1 MNDVPAFPQPVSGT
15 VVPRFG
21 DVATFMRLPLL
32 RNPAD
37 VEIGMVGVPWD
48 GGTTNRPGARHGP
61 RQMRDLSTMMRRVHH
76 VTGVAPYELA
86 KCGDLGDAPVN
97 PASLDD
103 SLERIEHFFAKL
115 HAAGAVPLSA
125 GGDHLITLPIMRG
138 IRKGLPPLGMVH
150 FDAHSDTWDTYFG
163 GYKYTHGTPF
173 RRAVEEGLLDPKRV
187 VQIGIRGSLYKR
199 DDNDWAVEQ
208 GMRVITIEEYFD
220 LGVDKVIAEARRV
233 VGDGPTYVSFDV
245 DGLDPAYAPGTGTPE
260 IGGYTPHEAQRML
273 RGLRGLDLVGG
284 DVVEVSPP
292 FDMSGNTALVG
303 VTMMWEILCLLAE
316 AVAKRKGRILTICGP
331 RASSAPRDHEAR
343 MAQSNH
349 DAKRAVHMSRQTVA
363 DDLVFDSV
371 GIEEIE
377 PAAGV
382 VVVVGERPQAGGDD
396 LCLGRRRDRRPRRRC
411 G

>member
-1 MNDVPAFPQPVSGT
+1 MNDSSTFEKFPQPVSGT

-21 DVATFMRLPLL
+21 DIATFMRLPLS
-32 RNPAD
+32 RDPAAVD
-37 VEIGMVGVPWD
+37 IGLVGVPWD

-86 KCGDLGDAPVN
+86 RCGDLGDAPVN
-97 PASLDD
+97 PASVDD
-103 SLERIEHFFAKL
+103 SLQRIETFFARL
-115 HAAGAVPLSA
+115 HAAGAIPLSA

-138 IRKGLPPLGMVH
+138 IAPKDEKGARAPLGMVH

-173 RRAVEEGLLDPKRV
+173 RRAVEEGLLDPRRV

-199 DDNDWAVEQ
+199 DDNQWAIDQ

-220 LGVDKVIAEARRV
+220 LGVENVIVEARRV
-233 VGDGPTYVSFDV
+233 VGEGPTYVSFDV

-273 RGLRGLDLVGG
+273 RGLRGLNLVGG

-316 AVAKRKGRILTICGP
+316 AVARRKGRLPG
-331 RASSAPRDHEAR
+331 ASA
-343 MAQSNH
+343 
-349 DAKRAVHMSRQTVA
+349 
-363 DDLVFDSV
+363 
-371 GIEEIE
+371 
-377 PAAGV
+377 
-382 VVVVGERPQAGGDD
+382 
-396 LCLGRRRDRRPRRRC
+396 
-411 G
+411 